1 MTNFSECNS
10 PQDRV
15 YTTVNR
21 QLLSTWLHTWM
32 NQPAEVSPVRSLPV
46 STGHAQGILEL
57 NPQRLKR
64 TRQRRKAMAS

>member
-1 MTNFSECNS
+1 MTNSAEFNS

-21 QLLSTWLHTWM
+21 QLLSTWLQTWT
-32 NQPAEVSPVRSLPV
+32 NQPAEVSAVRSLQV
-46 STGHAQGILEL
+46 STGQAQGPLTL
-57 NPQRLKR
+57 TPKGLKR